1 MHFKEARTIL
11 SANNGMNIFRG
22 CTHGCIYCDS
32 RSRCYHMSH
41 RFDDVEVKVNA
52 PQLLET
58 ALSKKR
64 RKCMIAT
71 GSMCDPYIQA
81 EDELFYTRRCL
92 ELIERYGFGLSILT
106 KSTRIMRDAE
116 LLSRINRRSKCIVQM
131 TLTTYD
137 QNLCGIVEPNVS
149 STRER
154 VDALKAMRE
163 IGIQTIVWL
172 GPILPYINDTRENL
186 MGILDY
192 CSQAGVYGIICFGM
206 GLTLREGSRE
216 YYYKKLDEHFP
227 GLKAVYEREY
237 GYSYMV
243 PSKRSAELT
252 ELFRDECH
260 KRKIVCDTSELFGYL
275 SAYEEND
282 GMKQLS
288 FFDYGA
294 QNK

>member
-1 MHFKEARTIL
+1 MHFKEVGTIL

-32 RSRCYHMSH
+32 RSRCYHIDH
-41 RFDDVEVKVNA
+41 RFEDVEVKVNA

-64 RKCMIAT
+64 RPCMIAT
-71 GSMCDPYIQA
+71 GSMCDPYIHA
-81 EDELFYTRRCL
+81 EDELLYTRKCI

-106 KSTRIMRDAE
+106 KSSRILRDAE

-137 QNLCGIVEPNVS
+137 QDLCSIVEPNVS
-149 STRER
+149 QTRER

-163 IGIQTIVWL
+163 LGIRTIVWM
-172 GPILPYINDTRENL
+172 GPILPYINDTKENL

-216 YYYKKLDEHFP
+216 HYYKKLDEHFP

-237 GYSYMV
+237 GYSYAIHS
-243 PSKRSAELT
+243 PRSAELANLFGEECSKRGIVYDT
-252 ELFRDECH
+252 AELF
-260 KRKIVCDTSELFGYL
+260 SYL
-275 SAYEEND
+275 SAYEEKN
-282 GMKQLS
+282 GIKQLS

-294 QNK
+294 PNK